1 MANCNCNSNC
11 NPCPPCEPQFPTTC
25 ESLDLTTSAKQLI
38 VQDNAECP
46 TILATPTQAAVPR
59 RGSSTNVEWATG
71 SNGEVLVVKNG
82 QPAFADGSSIDA
94 ISIPSLKSNTTT
106 NATRIVTQD
115 VGGDI
120 EHWRPATI
128 SPFEA
133 RLVYEA
139 GGAWEIETLNNLL
152 PSGNGTV
159 FIRDNAGALQA
170 VTGNPGDILQI
181 VGSNPAFITP
191 AASST
196 FPAGHLYGLV
206 LSNNS
211 ASPNK
216 EIDVTTGECRA
227 YNSTQNI
234 VLASGFTKTCT
245 GVFAAGTG
253 NAGNLGGVPN
263 PSTATTLHVF
273 VIQGAS
279 GTDIA
284 FYNLPS
290 AAGVL
295 PSGYDQAWRRIGSV
309 VTDSSGNIIQFVQSG
324 DRFLYKAGPIQLTTA
339 SVPTGGA
346 TITIPSLPSGIQ
358 VYPALNII
366 PNVEAYFAIYDLAST
381 TWPSVQAPGNGASG
395 TYIASGLRRG
405 DITFPTASFSFIN
418 CHGPGFILT
427 NTSQQIGI
435 DTSAAG
441 TFEVDTWGYIDT
453 RNRLQP

>member
-71 SNGEVLVVKNG
+71 SNGEVFVVKNG
-82 QPAFADGSSIDA
+82 QPEFADGSSGDA
-94 ISIPSLKSNTTT
+94 IQIPSLQANTAT
-106 NATRIVTQD
+106 NDPRIVTQQTD
-115 VGGDI
+115 GTI
-120 EHWRPATI
+120 RHWRPASSTAT
-128 SPFEA
+128 P
-133 RLVYEA
+133 RLLYDKNNQ
-139 GGAWEIETLNNLL
+139 WEIDTLSSLL

-159 FIRDNAGALQA
+159 FIRDNTGALQA
-170 VTGNPGDILQI
+170 VTGNSGDILQI

-211 ASPNK
+211 SNTNK
-216 EIDVTTGECRA
+216 GIDVTTGECRA

-245 GVFAAGTG
+245 GVFTAGTG
-253 NAGNLGGVPN
+253 NAGNLGGISN
-263 PSTATTLHVF
+263 PSSATTLHVF

-290 AAGVL
+290 ATGVL

-324 DRFLYKAGPIQLTTA
+324 DRFLYKAGPIQLTTP
-339 SVPTGGA
+339 SVTTGGA

-358 VYPALNII
+358 VYPALNIMS
-366 PNVEAYFAIYDLAST
+366 NVAAYFAIYDLSSTNWPNTQTPGDGGSGYVAAGSRVAS
-381 TWPSVQAPGNGASG
+381 NG
-395 TYIASGLRRG
+395 L
-405 DITFPTASFSFIN
+405 SFIN
-418 CHGPGFILT
+418 CANPGFILT